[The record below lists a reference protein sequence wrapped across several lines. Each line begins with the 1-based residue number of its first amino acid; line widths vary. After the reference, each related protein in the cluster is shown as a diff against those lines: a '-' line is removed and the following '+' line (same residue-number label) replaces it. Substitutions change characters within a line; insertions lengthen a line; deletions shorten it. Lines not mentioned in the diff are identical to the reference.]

1 LLVPKEASPWGDSP
15 DPVRLLSIC
24 LHVTYRAAAI
34 MSYIRPRK
42 VFLAYL
48 TLVICF
54 SAASITQRGNTGL
67 AMLIA
72 TLFFE
77 SVCFPTIVALG
88 IRGIGR
94 HTKRGSGWIVGGVV
108 GGAIGGSLRFD

>member
-1 LLVPKEASPWGDSP
+1 
-15 DPVRLLSIC
+15 
-24 LHVTYRAAAI
+24 
-34 MSYIRPRK
+34 MSYVRPRK
-42 VFLAYL
+42 VFLVYL
-48 TLVICF
+48 TLVIAF
-54 SAASITQRGNTGL
+54 SAASVTQRGNTGL
-67 AMLIA
+67 AMLMV

-108 GGAIGGSLRFD
+108 GGACGAFHFAFTNPFPLSTFFHASIPFHSSPPSFPG